1 MAEQQTRR
9 ALVIGGS
16 MSGLLSGLLLRRA
29 GWDVDIYERVES
41 ELSGRGAGIVAQ
53 TELIE
58 RLRGLG
64 LPTDALGVRITTR
77 KILDAQGRL
86 TSAMECPQVLTAW
99 ERAYRL
105 LRDAFPPERYFRGR
119 GFTRFTQDA
128 HKVTAHFSDGG
139 RIDADL
145 LVGADGI
152 RSTVRQ
158 QCPPAVAPLYA
169 GYSAWRALIAESAL
183 PAEVHRELF
192 EVMAF
197 GLPPGEQFLSYPV
210 AGPDDDLRPGHRR
223 TNVVWYRPADEKT
236 KLQWL
241 LTDESGVTH
250 AISIPPPLIRR
261 EAIAEMRAD
270 AERLLAPQ
278 FRAMCAVDRG
288 ADPAADLRSG
298 NRRAWPSAGWRCLAT
313 RPSSRARMWRPAS
326 PRRRTTRRRWWKRWL
341 PEPDVGA
348 ALKSFEAA
356 RLPENRRIIERA
368 RHLGAY
374 LQATQH
380 PGGAGARRPA
390 LDRRRGDRGDRGA
403 GFSLRVTFFTSR
415 LRGEVDARSAWV
427 AGSREAERWKQPLT
441 RLRR

>member
-1 MAEQQTRR
+1 MRELEVAGAGNKR

-16 MSGLLSGLLLRRA
+16 MSGLLSALLLRWA
-29 GWDVDIYERVES
+29 GWDVHIYERVES

-53 TELIE
+53 YELIE

-64 LPTDALGVRITTR
+64 LPTDALGVKITTR

-86 TSAMECPQVLTAW
+86 SSEIECPQVLTAW
-99 ERAYRL
+99 ERVYRL
-105 LRDAFPPERYFRGR
+105 LRDAFPAERYHRGR
-119 GFTRFTQDA
+119 GLASFTQDA
-128 HKVTAHFSDGG
+128 GAVTAHFSDGET
-139 RIDADL
+139 ITADL

-158 QCPPAVAPLYA
+158 QCLPDVAPLYA

-183 PAEVHRELF
+183 PRNVHDELY

-197 GLPPGEQFLSYPV
+197 GLPPGEQFLCYPV

-241 LTDESGVTH
+241 LTDERGTTH

-270 AERLLAPQ
+270 AERLLGPQ
-278 FRAMCAVDRG
+278 FRQIVRLIEEPILQPIYDLESPQMAFGRVAILGDAAFVARPHVAAG
-288 ADPAADLRSG
+288 VSKAADD
-298 NRRAWPSAGWRCLAT
+298 AAALAQ
-313 RPSSRARMWRPAS
+313 ALAA
-326 PRRRTTRRRWWKRWL
+326 
-341 PEPDVGA
+341 EPDVPA
-348 ALKSFEAA
+348 ALKRFEAA
-356 RLPENRRIIERA
+356 RLDENYRIIERA

-374 LQATQH
+374 LQAMQTQEEQARAGVH
-380 PGGAGARRPA
+380 STDGAVIAETA
-390 LDRRRGDRGDRGA
+390 VLDFLYA
-403 GFSLRVTFFTSR
+403 
-415 LRGEVDARSAWV
+415 
-427 AGSREAERWKQPLT
+427 
-441 RLRR
+441 